1 MKQEEEEEEEEEDE
15 EERRREEEK
24 KKKEKKKEEGRRR
37 RKGGRRKEKKKI
49 MTLTMTTETMMME
62 IRSVLVRLRKEARLD
77 QRAAKANIR
86 RRRYCMAIQSKSP
99 SNKQSIGEARAT
111 TICITTT
118 STKHASI
125 PADFFF
131 Q

>member
-1 MKQEEEEEEEEEDE
+1 MTKKKKKKKKTK
-15 EERRREEEK
+15 EEK
-24 KKKEKKKEEGRRR
+24 K
-37 RKGGRRKEKKKI
+37 KEKKKI

-111 TICITTT
+111 TRCITRT